1 MSSEIKND
9 IISNSNTDIMEYL
22 IQKLES
28 RQRNLSK
35 CANIFNTI
43 DSYETFYQKRKE
55 IFILFKNLE
64 EEIHQAAM
72 AIKALMAQNKALS
85 QNSLDT
91 TSIQKNYN
99 KLLQENNYLLIENNK
114 YAQKLKE
121 LNHRSISPKSPNRIK
136 RVKSPNLGG
145 DFKSQFNYEN
155 KNINKYQPPMIK
167 TNSVK
172 KNKNNISNNNFNNYN
187 INNNKKVK
195 ENFGNRKQYK
205 NNQIINEDI
214 NNYNV
219 DLDDINKLKN
229 IKNIIKDMKNNK
241 NKLKEVISEH
251 FKTNKIQ

>member
-91 TSIQKNYN
+91 TSIQKNYD

-114 YAQKLKE
+114 YAQKIKE
-121 LNHRSISPKSPNRIK
+121 LNNKNKNPKFTKRAKSPT
-136 RVKSPNLGG
+136 
-145 DFKSQFNYEN
+145 FNGIYKTISYDNNNN
-155 KNINKYQPPMIK
+155 KNKNKPL
-167 TNSVK
+167 
-172 KNKNNISNNNFNNYN
+172 KNNISGNKITKINN
-187 INNNKKVK
+187 INNLK
-195 ENFGNRKQYK
+195 K
-205 NNQIINEDI
+205 NNNHNYKEKKEDVDDENE
-214 NNYNV
+214 
-219 DLDDINKLKN
+219 LL
-229 IKNIIKDMKNNK
+229 
-241 NKLKEVISEH
+241 
-251 FKTNKIQ
+251 